1 MGDACNFCQLC
12 SVSWH
17 WKASLA
23 GVGVW
28 SLFLP
33 PSVLINLTSSW
44 KLPSATFQA
53 ERAFSYAPVWHVAC
67 PQTVWNAI
75 IRAKNY
81 MCRGCKAL
89 CAEIMQQSF
98 FFRSAFLAIF
108 FGNFPVFVRVSHLKF
123 KIKFCLVAV
132 VSKIVSL
139 PSDSSSRAHLQ
150 RVRSNRWFYAL
161 ASSRGR
167 IKPLKEPAGTADG

>member
-1 MGDACNFCQLC
+1 
-12 SVSWH
+12 
-17 WKASLA
+17 
-23 GVGVW
+23 
-28 SLFLP
+28 
-33 PSVLINLTSSW
+33 
-44 KLPSATFQA
+44 
-53 ERAFSYAPVWHVAC
+53 
-67 PQTVWNAI
+67 
-75 IRAKNY
+75 

-98 FFRSAFLAIF
+98 FFRSASLAIF

-150 RVRSNRWFYAL
+150 RVHSNR
-161 ASSRGR
+161 
-167 IKPLKEPAGTADG
+167 